1 MGCPRCNAKAA
12 FGVALLSLRCSKIR
26 HSRGNWRH
34 DAALGHTGAQLVEIV
49 ADVPCRV
56 VFGEDPEPTLDD
68 GYLPANT
75 PPLMTMNPAPAEHDG
90 QGVVI
95 LDAV

>member
-1 MGCPRCNAKAA
+1 
-12 FGVALLSLRCSKIR
+12 
-26 HSRGNWRH
+26 
-34 DAALGHTGAQLVEIV
+34 
-49 ADVPCRV
+49 V
-56 VFGEDPEPTLDD
+56 VFGEDPESTLDD
-68 GYLPANT
+68 RYLPVNT

>member
-1 MGCPRCNAKAA
+1 MKVKHAKP
-12 FGVALLSLRCSKIR
+12 SKFWFDCR
-26 HSRGNWRH
+26 YCRN
-34 DAALGHTGAQLVEIV
+34 V

-56 VFGEDPEPTLDD
+56 VFGEDPESTLDD
-68 GYLPANT
+68 RYLPVNT